1 MRLERLDRSHPLE
14 GFDSGVPVL
23 DTWLRNYAGQAARAG
38 TAVTYVALVD
48 DHVLGYY
55 AMAASAVAY
64 DDAPPALA
72 KKAARDPI
80 PVIRLARLAVDRR
93 RQGNGIGAALLREVL
108 RSALNAAD
116 IIGAR
121 AVVVDAKDDD
131 AAAFYRH
138 FDFDPFPDQPHQLY
152 LLLKDVPWPT

>member
-1 MRLERLDRSHPLE
+1 MRLERLSRSHRLDD
-14 GFDSGVPVL
+14 FDSGVPAL
-23 DTWLRNYAGQAARAG
+23 DAWLRSYAGQAARAG

-48 DHVLGYY
+48 DRVVGYF
-55 AMAASAVAY
+55 AVAASAVAY

-72 KKAARDPI
+72 KKAARHPI
-80 PVIRLARLAVDRR
+80 PVIRLARLAVDRS
-93 RQGNGIGAALLREVL
+93 RQGSGIGAALLREAL
-108 RSALNAAD
+108 RSAVNAAD

-152 LLLKDVPWPT
+152 LLMKDVPWRP